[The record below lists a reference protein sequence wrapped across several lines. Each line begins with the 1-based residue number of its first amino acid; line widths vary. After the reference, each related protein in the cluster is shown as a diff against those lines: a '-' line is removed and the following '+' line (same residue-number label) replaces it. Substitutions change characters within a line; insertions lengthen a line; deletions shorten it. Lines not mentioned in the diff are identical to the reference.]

1 MKLAD
6 EQKDQKSVLIPDG
19 SPSEWKPMF
28 TVTSDIHEVE
38 PQWRALEAFGIQSPG
53 QSFDFVRSWVEQCEI
68 PLQRQFYVTAYCD
81 REPFVVLPLMMTRRL
96 GATVLTWFV
105 GSHVACNGPLINTAI
120 MSKLSEDE
128 RKEFWRT
135 LVRALPPSDAVY
147 MPGVPTGDEIE
158 FEAFEGQSKKPVCD
172 YVYRTEFDSWEEAD
186 KARRDRKRRRRDKQ
200 HRQKLDALGNV
211 ELKRFDKPEEIKDAL
226 NTVFEQKRARFE
238 QLDIDDPFA
247 DEKVRNAYEKVFSK
261 AELVRP
267 VIYALCIDGAVV
279 SARYCIAHGRRLFML
294 ISSMSDD
301 ADVMA
306 GSPGNQCLLEVL
318 KAELNE
324 DGFNLVDIG
333 VGEADEKRRWCN
345 VMQPV
350 CTCFIPRTAVG
361 WGFFMVQAGIE
372 RLKMIVKGNA
382 TLFAFYKA
390 IRGILPPVLKT

>member
-6 EQKDQKSVLIPDG
+6 ERKNGKSALVLDG

-28 TVTSDIHEVE
+28 TVTSDIREVE

-68 PLQRQFYVTAYCD
+68 PIQRQFYVTAYCD

-120 MSKLSEDE
+120 MSKLSEKE

-172 YVYRTEFDSWEEAD
+172 YVYRTVFDSWEEAD

-211 ELKRFDKPEEIKDAL
+211 ELKSFERPEEIKQVL
-226 NTVFEQKRARFE
+226 NTVFEQKRVRFE

-247 DEKVRNAYEKVFSK
+247 DVKVRNAYEKVFAS
-261 AELVRP
+261 ASSVRP
-267 VIYALCIDGAVV
+267 IIYALCLDGEII
-279 SARYCIAHGRRLFML
+279 SARYCIAHERNLFML

-306 GSPGNQCLLEVL
+306 GSPGNQCLLEIL
-318 KAELNE
+318 KMELNE

-350 CTCFIPRTAVG
+350 CNCFVPRTTFG
-361 WGFFMVQAGIE
+361 WGFFLTQAELSG
-372 RLKMIVKGNA
+372 
-382 TLFAFYKA
+382 
-390 IRGILPPVLKT
+390 